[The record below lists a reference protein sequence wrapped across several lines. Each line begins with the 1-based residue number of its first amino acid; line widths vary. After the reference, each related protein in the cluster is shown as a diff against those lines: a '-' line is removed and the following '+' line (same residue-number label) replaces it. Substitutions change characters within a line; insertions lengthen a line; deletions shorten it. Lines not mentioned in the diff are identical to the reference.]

1 MNIVHTDLF
10 YLPNLEYFCLVK
22 DFGEIRIHL
31 EDRYVKQTYR
41 NRCEILLANK
51 VEKLSVP
58 VKEGKKNKPF
68 RTMEIDYAQK
78 WLHVHLRGIQSAYGK
93 APYFEYLYPELEAVF
108 KKYHRFL
115 WELNL
120 DLLTICLRFLNARA
134 KLVMHDVS
142 LPENGEVDLRG
153 ALDAKT
159 EELEREFYCIAPY
172 TQVFGVDFVPNLS
185 VIDLLFCQGPEAKYI
200 LDRSIKKKLNNT

>member
-41 NRCEILLANK
+41 NRCEILLSNK

-58 VKEGKKNKPF
+58 VKEGNKSKPF
-68 RTMEIDYAQK
+68 RSMEIDYAQK

-93 APYFEYLYPELEAVF
+93 APYFEHLFPELEAVF
-108 KKYHRFL
+108 RKHHQFL

-120 DLLTICLRFLNARA
+120 DLLTICLRFLNVRA
-134 KLVMHDVS
+134 NLVIHDVPSPEAGS
-142 LPENGEVDLRG
+142 LDLRG

-159 EELEREFYCIAPY
+159 TGREREICRPAPY
-172 TQVFGVDFVPNLS
+172 AQLFGVDFVPNLS
-185 VIDLLFCQGPEAKYI
+185 IIDLLFCQGPEARYI
-200 LDRSIKKKLNNT
+200 LGQSAKKKLNNT

>member
-1 MNIVHTDLF
+1 MHIVRTDLF
-10 YLPNLEYFCLVK
+10 YLPNLAYFCLVK
-22 DFGEIRIHL
+22 DFEEIRIPL

-58 VKEGKKNKPF
+58 VKGGKKNHRF
-68 RTMEIDYAQK
+68 EAVEIDYAQK

-93 APYFEYLYPELEAVF
+93 APYFEYLFPDLEGVY
-108 KKYHRFL
+108 KKNRRFL

-120 DLLTICLRFLNARA
+120 DLLTICLRFLNIRA
-134 KLVMHDVS
+134 NLVMEDES
-142 LPENGEVDLRG
+142 GPFIEAMDFRG
-153 ALDAKT
+153 VLDTKK
-159 EELEREFYCIAPY
+159 EGLELEFYHPVPY

-185 VIDLLFCQGPEAKYI
+185 IIDLLFCQGPEAKYI
-200 LDRSIKKKLNNT
+200 LDQSVKKKLNNT